1 MKIIFVDIDGVL
13 NNAEY
18 YKNKSLHSH
27 HKENSH
33 FDPRNVTALNRI
45 ISSTGVKM
53 VLSSAWRLIRSLEE
67 INELFKEV
75 NLNVEIISVTESL
88 HYKDTFELAPRG
100 LEILK
105 WIRDYHKT
113 LKGGLENYVIIDDE
127 DDILDIQEKHFF
139 QIDDKVGLTEAD
151 ANEII
156 EFLNSYTIPKTELP

>member
-1 MKIIFVDIDGVL
+1 MKIIFLDIDGVL
-13 NNAEY
+13 NNANY
-18 YKNKSLHSH
+18 YKTKDLNTH
-27 HKENSH
+27 HNENSH

-45 ISSTGVKM
+45 ISSTNAKV
-53 VLSSAWRLIRSLEE
+53 VLSSAWRLIRGLEE

-127 DDILDIQEKHFF
+127 DDILDIQEKYFF
-139 QIDDKVGLTEAD
+139 KIDDTEGLTEANAD
-151 ANEII
+151 EII
-156 EFLNSYTIPKTELP
+156 EFLNAYKIPKTELP